1 MVGYSTKTSKI
12 WRNRLNFLSKLSIK
26 HVVPSNGKD
35 SNYLPNL
42 TVHLY
47 VQHPKQ

>member
-1 MVGYSTKTSKI
+1 MVGYNTKSSKI
-12 WRNRLNFLSKLSIK
+12 WRNRLNCLSKSSIK
-26 HVVPSNGKD
+26 HVVPSSGKD
-35 SNYLPNL
+35 SNYLPNP